1 MIATVNV
8 LWLKGCDVG
17 STVAVTR
24 RVGEQ
29 VRGTILAA
37 AAESAK
43 LAGTCGPRRNAGGP
57 AVVDSPRRS
66 RVALVWLTAEEPPR
80 QEELPRVAVA
90 TLDPG
95 NGL

>member
-8 LWLKGCDVG
+8 LWLKGCDAG
-17 STVAVTR
+17 SAAAATR

-29 VRGTILAA
+29 VRGATLAA
-37 AAESAK
+37 TAESGE
-43 LAGTCGPRRNAGGP
+43 LAGGCGPRRNAGGP

-66 RVALVWLTAEEPPR
+66 RVALVLLTDEEPPR

-90 TLDPG
+90 TLDPC
-95 NGL
+95 NGI